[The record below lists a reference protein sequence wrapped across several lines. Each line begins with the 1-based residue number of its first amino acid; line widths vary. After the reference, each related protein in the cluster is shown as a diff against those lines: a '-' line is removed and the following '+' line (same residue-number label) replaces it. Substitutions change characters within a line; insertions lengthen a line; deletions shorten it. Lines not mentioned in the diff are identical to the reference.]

1 MRTDL
6 LYNKMNQKKKNSA
19 TLNFKRVEKKTAYTR
34 WTKINVTR

>member
-19 TLNFKRVEKKTAYTR
+19 TLNFKRVEKKNGLY
-34 WTKINVTR
+34 KMDQN

>member
-19 TLNFKRVEKKTAYTR
+19 TLNFKRVEKKRLIQDGPKLT
-34 WTKINVTR
+34 